1 VGRNI
6 EDGRRRAAGALSLF
20 VLVLASLFVDSA
32 TSARV
37 PEGQRP
43 PLVGAVAEYAARL
56 GDTLVSVGARHGAGV
71 SALARDNGLAT
82 DAKLAVG
89 QWLRIDNRHIAPAS
103 LDAGTLIINVPQRM
117 LFYGADDDGLEGYPV
132 AVGQSGWRT
141 PTREFVVVMK
151 EREPTWD
158 VPASILEE
166 SRRQGR
172 RQAARVPPGPNNPL
186 GAFWI
191 GLSLSG
197 IGIHGTNAP
206 SSIFRAATH
215 GCIRMH
221 PDDIARLFPRISVGT
236 RGRTIYEPVLV
247 ALQDGA
253 VYLEVHPD
261 VYRRDARPARIVA
274 RALADGAGLT
284 EWIDWSAADVVAA
297 AREGIARDVTRPSP
311 RP

>member
-1 VGRNI
+1 MERVADCG
-6 EDGRRRAAGALSLF
+6 RRAAWLLSL
-20 VLVLASLFVDSA
+20 LVVALALL
-32 TSARV
+32 V
-37 PEGQRP
+37 PVAEPAQEPERRRP
-43 PLVGAVAEYAARL
+43 VLVGAVTVYAVRP
-56 GDTLVSVGARHGAGV
+56 GDTVSRVGAIHGAGV

-89 QWLRIDNRHIAPAS
+89 QLLRVDNRHIAPAS
-103 LDAGTLIINVPQRM
+103 LDGGTLIINVPQRM
-117 LFYGADDDGLEGYPV
+117 LFYDADDDGLVGYPV
-132 AVGQSGWRT
+132 AVGRSGWQT

-172 RQAARVPPGPNNPL
+172 VQPARVPPGPNNPL

-191 GLSLSG
+191 GLSLPG

-215 GCIRMH
+215 GCIRMT
-221 PDDIARLFPRISVGT
+221 PEDIARLFPRISIGT
-236 RGRTIYEPVLV
+236 PGRTIYEPVLV
-247 ALQDGA
+247 AVQDGA

-261 VYRRDARPARIVA
+261 IYRRDARPARDVA
-274 RALADGAGLT
+274 RALAKTAGLSD
-284 EWIDWSAADVVAA
+284 WIDWSAADVVAA
-297 AREGIARDVTRPSP
+297 AREGIARDVTRASL
-311 RP
+311 RR

>member
-1 VGRNI
+1 MEGVADRC
-6 EDGRRRAAGALSLF
+6 RRAAGILSLI
-20 VLVLASLFVDSA
+20 VVVLASLLVHGA
-32 TSARV
+32 EPAQE
-37 PEGQRP
+37 PERRRP
-43 PLVGAVAEYAARL
+43 VLVGAVTVYAVRP
-56 GDTLVSVGARHGAGV
+56 GDTLSRVGAVHGASV
-71 SALARDNGLAT
+71 AALAEANGLT
-82 DAKLAVG
+82 PDTNLVVG
-89 QWLRIDNRHIAPAS
+89 QLLRIDNRHIVPAS

-132 AVGQSGWRT
+132 AVGRSGWRT
-141 PTREFVVVMK
+141 PTSEFVVVMK

-172 RQAARVPPGPNNPL
+172 VQPARVPPGPNNPL

-191 GLSLSG
+191 GLSLPG

-215 GCIRMH
+215 GCIRMT
-221 PDDIARLFPRISVGT
+221 PEDIARLFPRISIGT
-236 RGRTIYEPVLV
+236 RGRIIYEPVLV

-261 VYRRDARPARIVA
+261 IYRRGAGAARDVA
-274 RALADGAGLT
+274 RALAEAAGLS
-284 EWIDWSAADVVAA
+284 EWIDWSEANVVAA
-297 AREGIARDVTRPSP
+297 ARDGIARDVTRASP
-311 RP
+311 RR